1 MARNTSIVLGDHF
14 EGFVDRQ
21 LASGRYSS
29 ASELLRAGLRLR
41 EEQEQQVAA
50 LREALVDGERSGDA
64 GVLNMADLIR
74 EARREEG
81 LDG

>member
-29 ASELLRAGLRLR
+29 ASELLRAGLRLL

-50 LREALVDGERSGDA
+50 LREALIDGEHSGDA
-64 GVLNMADLIR
+64 GALNMPDLIR
-74 EARREEG
+74 EARSDEG

>member
-29 ASELLRAGLRLR
+29 ASELLRAGLRLL

-50 LREALVDGERSGDA
+50 LREALIDGERSGDA
-64 GVLNMADLIR
+64 GVLNMPDLIR

>member
-1 MARNTSIVLGDHF
+1 MARHTSIVLGDHF

-29 ASELLRAGLRLR
+29 ASELLRAGLRLL

-50 LREALVDGERSGDA
+50 LREALIDGEHSGDA
-64 GVLNMADLIR
+64 GALNMPDLML
-74 EARREEG
+74 ARQSQ
-81 LDG
+81 

>member
-29 ASELLRAGLRLR
+29 ASELLRAGLRLL

-50 LREALVDGERSGDA
+50 LREALIDGERSGDA
-64 GVLNMADLIR
+64 GVLNMPDLIR

-81 LDG
+81 LDD

>member
-29 ASELLRAGLRLR
+29 ASELLRAGLRLL

-50 LREALVDGERSGDA
+50 LREALIEGENSGDA
-64 GVLNMADLIR
+64 GVLNMPDLIR